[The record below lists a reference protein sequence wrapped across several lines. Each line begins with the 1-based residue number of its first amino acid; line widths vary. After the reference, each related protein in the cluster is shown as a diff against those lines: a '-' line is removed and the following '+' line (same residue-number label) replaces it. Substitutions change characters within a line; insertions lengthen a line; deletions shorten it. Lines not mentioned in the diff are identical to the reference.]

1 MIQTN
6 KFTRDNEI
14 VKIQFPAPSCN
25 QTTETIL
32 KDTPSVTVKKVNPH
46 YVTISPKTPRTP
58 RTSRASLLKC
68 DALGFIYGSP
78 ITSLKFGRKPTKI
91 EVVQLYMHLYDE
103 VSCVPEMN
111 LAFRGLKLGNFVQMS
126 PDKKITARALLL

>member
-14 VKIQFPAPSCN
+14 VKIQFPAPSCI

-32 KDTPSVTVKKVNPH
+32 KDDPSVTIKKVNPH
-46 YVTISPKTPRTP
+46 YVTISPKTPRPP
-58 RTSRASLLKC
+58 RTPTSKWNS
-68 DALGFIYGSP
+68 LGFIYGSP
-78 ITSLKFGRKPTKI
+78 ITSLKFGRIPTKI
-91 EVVQLYMHLYDE
+91 EVVQLYMHLYDQ

-111 LAFRGLKLGNFVQMS
+111 LAFRGLE
-126 PDKKITARALLL
+126 

>member
-14 VKIQFPAPSCN
+14 VKIQFPAPSCI

-46 YVTISPKTPRTP
+46 YVTISPRTPRTP
-58 RTSRASLLKC
+58 TVKC
-68 DALGFIYGSP
+68 DSLRFIYGSP
-78 ITSLKFGRKPTKI
+78 ITSLKFGRIPTKI
-91 EVVQLYMHLYDE
+91 EVVQLYMHLYDQ
-103 VSCVPEMN
+103 VSCVEPYIRE
-111 LAFRGLKLGNFVQMS
+111 LELG
-126 PDKKITARALLL
+126 T

>member
-14 VKIQFPAPSCN
+14 VKIHFPVPSCI
-25 QTTETIL
+25 QTSETIL

-46 YVTISPKTPRTP
+46 YVTVSPRTP

-78 ITSLKFGRKPTKI
+78 ITSLKFGRIPTKI
-91 EVVQLYMHLYDE
+91 EVVQLYMHLYDQ

-111 LAFRGLKLGNFVQMS
+111 LAFRGLKLAKHDFRCAIAS
-126 PDKKITARALLL
+126 C

>member
-14 VKIQFPAPSCN
+14 VKIQFPVPSCI
-25 QTTETIL
+25 QTKETIL
-32 KDTPSVTVKKVNPH
+32 KDTPSVTMKKVNPH

-58 RTSRASLLKC
+58 RTPTSKF
-68 DALGFIYGSP
+68 DTLGFIYGSP
-78 ITSLKFGRKPTKI
+78 ITSLKFGRIPTKI
-91 EVVQLYMHLYDE
+91 EVVQLYMHLYDQ

-111 LAFRGLKLGNFVQMS
+111 LAFRGLKLS
-126 PDKKITARALLL
+126 K

>member
-14 VKIQFPAPSCN
+14 VKIQFPAPSYI

-46 YVTISPKTPRTP
+46 YVTISPRTQRTP
-58 RTSRASLLKC
+58 TIKC
-68 DALGFIYGSP
+68 DSLGFIYGSP
-78 ITSLKFGRKPTKI
+78 ITSLKFGRIPTKI
-91 EVVQLYMHLYDE
+91 EVVQLYMHLYDQ

-111 LAFRGLKLGNFVQMS
+111 LAFRGLE
-126 PDKKITARALLL
+126 